1 MCYRHGNTVCSYKLR
16 SQAEGVSESSSRCAQ
31 RGSARN
37 KQCWVM
43 KRTFR
48 KSYEVKGARSLLFII
63 ADHMPSFPS
72 ASRLHNMHLCDY
84 AYDMHLQYV
93 ITQPP
98 VIHHDT
104 CCILHIRSL
113 QYEKSYKLL
122 TMWKVL
128 QLHQHTVYCG
138 LFVHWVKNKYS

>member
-1 MCYRHGNTVCSYKLR
+1 
-16 SQAEGVSESSSRCAQ
+16 
-31 RGSARN
+31 
-37 KQCWVM
+37 M

-63 ADHMPSFPS
+63 ADHVPSFPS

-104 CCILHIRSL
+104 CCILHILSL

-128 QLHQHTVYCG
+128 QLHQHTVLWSVCPLGEKQILIIIRIHSNIMHFSILTKTHTTQPDSLICLSLSIG
-138 LFVHWVKNKYS
+138 LFGQ